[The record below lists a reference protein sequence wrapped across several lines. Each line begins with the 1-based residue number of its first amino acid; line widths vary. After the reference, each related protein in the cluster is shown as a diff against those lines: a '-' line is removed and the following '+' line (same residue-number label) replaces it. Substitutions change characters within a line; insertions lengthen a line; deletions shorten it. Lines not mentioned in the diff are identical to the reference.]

1 MRETRSL
8 AALLTPVTRGHLIIT
23 LEYLAERSGSGMV
36 AAQVVD
42 TIDEY
47 LPAHAGVATSAVV
60 EHARAVGL
68 ISAVIDRDGFAKFFI
83 HAAALDLLGLDIE
96 VVHGDDEA
104 ELHVLAGVFA
114 SYQHDADANN
124 SRVWRAVA
132 SLMLLLDAEVGPE
145 QIARLG
151 ERAVG
156 NQQGPSTAK
165 AFWLAESQFGLQIGK
180 AEGFIDEP
188 ADGSLRIT
196 DCRLTDL
203 GRAWLAGDGS
213 PIAASVRS
221 IELRGVL

>member
-1 MRETRSL
+1 MRETQSL

-23 LEYLAERSGSGMV
+23 LEYLVERSANGMV
-36 AAQVVD
+36 TSEVVD
-42 TIDEY
+42 AIDEE
-47 LPAHAGVATSAVV
+47 LPAHGGVATSAVV
-60 EHARAVGL
+60 EHARALGL
-68 ISAVIDRDGFAKFFI
+68 ISATIDSDGFAKFFI
-83 HAAALDLLGLDIE
+83 HAAALDLLGFDIE
-96 VVHGDDEA
+96 AMHGSEEA

-114 SYQHDADANN
+114 GYQREADGNN
-124 SRVWRAVA
+124 GRVWRAAA

-145 QIARLG
+145 QIAKLG
-151 ERAVG
+151 ERALG

-165 AFWLAESQFGLQIGK
+165 AFWLGESQLGLQVGK

-196 DCRLTDL
+196 DYRLTDL

>member
-1 MRETRSL
+1 MQEPQSR
-8 AALLTPVTRGHLIIT
+8 AAMFTPVTRGHLVIA
-23 LEYLAERSGSGMV
+23 LEYLAERSTKGMV
-36 AAQVVD
+36 ASEVLD
-42 TIDEY
+42 TIDVN
-47 LPAHAGVATSAVV
+47 LPAHEGVASSAVI
-60 EHARAVGL
+60 EHARALGL
-68 ISAVIDRDGFAKFFI
+68 ISTVIDRDGVAKFFV
-83 HAAALDLLGLDIE
+83 HAAALDLLGLDIGA
-96 VVHGDDEA
+96 VHGDDEA

-114 SYQHDADANN
+114 SYQHDGDGNN
-124 SRVWRAVA
+124 GRVWRAAA

-165 AFWLAESQFGLQIGK
+165 AFWLAESQLGLQVGK

-196 DCRLTDL
+196 NYRLTDL